1 MVDGGLAVSC
11 GQVRPRVVTAF
22 VVVVLH
28 VQAGQL
34 GEVDAEGAAGVVDVL
49 PI

>member
-1 MVDGGLAVSC
+1 MAVPR
-11 GQVRPRVVTAF
+11 GQVGTRVVPAL
-22 VVVVLH
+22 VIVVLH
-28 VQAGQL
+28 IQADQL